1 MNLYIKLLFAIMIL
15 YTFYNFYMDFRGVIN
30 GGTFLEGNQNMVD
43 NEELTGEKGSGYRG
57 KQNKTRSGKTCQN
70 WNSQSPQKHKNT
82 PENKP
87 NSGLGDHNFC
97 RNPDG
102 TETIWCYTTDPET
115 RWELCDPLP
124 PSEELTGEYGSGYR
138 GKQNKTRSGKTC
150 QKWNSQS
157 PQKHKNT
164 PEKKPNSGLGDHNFC
179 RNPDGETGGIWCY
192 TTDPETRWEHCDPL
206 PPSEN
211 NGLTQEQIDI
221 AVAEAMGDSEVKSL
235 TQKIFDKFKVSYNNS
250 LSKQQLKDMLR
261 QIDDQNLPPEGIEF
275 AATFILAL
283 IDFNKNEKL
292 DFNEML
298 LILLDMKKTQNSEFK
313 RIQNI
318 FSPSYSNNNN
328 NNNYQTLANG
338 NIVIP
343 ATGNCPNGCKM
354 PAYDHK
360 DCENTLYN
368 GKSYRQ
374 CPWVSVESSHDCGQC
389 GAVLLPKNEHGYA
402 KTQIGYSDVRSLE
415 IISKRIERQRMEQR
429 MESKKQLS
437 RSEFFN
443 IGKEFLKQH
452 GELKGYDVPDNI
464 TVKEYTLLGKVLF
477 IYLANKTQKNQ
488 STLKNYIDSLYLEHY
503 LNNKCDNCENMAES
517 SMDKETVFNLDE
529 LKKRDAYAYTE
540 GIIET
545 ESDNRLGGS
554 RTQYD
559 NRTAY
564 RSNYKPQ
571 DPRKFPNPYNS
582 MWDVFQ

>member
-1 MNLYIKLLFAIMIL
+1 MIL

-43 NEELTGEKGSGYRG
+43 TAPEKCVSGNYS
-57 KQNKTRSGKTCQN
+57 KENPCKE
-70 WNSQSPQKHKNT
+70 WMSQWGWCGNTDAHKNGGTDCTQWWNAT
-82 PENKP
+82 PSATADDTAGNNDATGTVATDTTGRCGPKFNEQKCQPGEYCNE
-87 NSGLGDHNFC
+87 
-97 RNPDG
+97 RNG
-102 TETIWCYTTDPET
+102 WCGTTDAHKNAQASTKYDGESLEGRCGPKFNEQK
-115 RWELCDPLP
+115 CQP
-124 PSEELTGEYGSGYR
+124 GEYCNERNGWCG
-138 GKQNKTRSGKTC
+138 TTDA
-150 QKWNSQS
+150 
-157 PQKHKNT
+157 HKNAQAST
-164 PEKKPNSGLGDHNFC
+164 KY
-179 RNPDGETGGIWCY
+179 DGPIE
-192 TTDPETRWEHCDPL
+192 EQ
-206 PPSEN
+206 
-211 NGLTQEQIDI
+211 GLTQEQIDI

-261 QIDDQNLPPEGIEF
+261 QIDNQNLPPEGIEF
-275 AATFILAL
+275 AATFILGL

-429 MESKKQLS
+429 METKKQLS

-452 GELKGYDVPDNI
+452 GELKGYDVPNNI
-464 TVKEYTLLGKVLF
+464 TTKEYTLLGKVLF
-477 IYLANKTQKNQ
+477 IYLANKTPKNR

-503 LNNKCDNCENMAES
+503 LNNKCDNCENNAES
-517 SMDKETVFNLDE
+517 SIDKDTKFTLDE

-540 GIIET
+540 GIVET

-554 RTQYD
+554 RTQYE

-564 RSNYKPQ
+564 RNNYKPL

-582 MWDVFQ
+582 MWDVFP

>member
-15 YTFYNFYMDFRGVIN
+15 YTFYNFYMDFRSVIK
-30 GGTFLEGNQNMVD
+30 GGNFMEGNQNMGDVPPD
-43 NEELTGEKGSGYRG
+43 DSAGAPSGANCNTTCHPCINVGERKNCARQAQQFGNVPMFDSVTGNLKHTGVQWCKNGL
-57 KQNKTRSGKTCQN
+57 RSCT
-70 WNSQSPQKHKNT
+70 
-82 PENKP
+82 P
-87 NSGLGDHNFC
+87 NSSVWDTYNFG
-97 RNPDG
+97 DG
-102 TETIWCYTTDPET
+102 TGAGAGAGAAATD
-115 RWELCDPLP
+115 DAG
-124 PSEELTGEYGSGYR
+124 SAADDAGTGAGAGAAAADDAGTDAAAVTGADTDTGVAAGAATADDAGADTADDAGAR
-138 GKQNKTRSGKTC
+138 AGAAAA
-150 QKWNSQS
+150 
-157 PQKHKNT
+157 
-164 PEKKPNSGLGDHNFC
+164 
-179 RNPDGETGGIWCY
+179 DG
-192 TTDPETRWEHCDPL
+192 P
-206 PPSEN
+206 
-211 NGLTQEQIDI
+211 TQEQIDI
-221 AVAEAMGDSEVKSL
+221 AVAEAMADSEVKSL

-250 LSKQQLKDMLR
+250 LSKQQLKDFLR

-275 AATFILAL
+275 AAAMILAL
-283 IDFNKNEKL
+283 IDFNKNDKV

-298 LILLDMKKTQNSEFK
+298 LILLDMKKTQNIEFK

-328 NNNYQTLANG
+328 NNNNYQTLPNG
-338 NIVIP
+338 NIVLP
-343 ATGNCPNGCKM
+343 ATGTCPNGCKM
-354 PAYDHK
+354 PNYDSPN
-360 DCENTLYN
+360 CENTLHN

-374 CPWVSVESSHDCGQC
+374 CPWSSVESSHDCGKC

-415 IISKRIERQRMEQR
+415 IISKRIERQR

-464 TVKEYTLLGKVLF
+464 TVKEYTLLGKILF

-517 SMDKETVFNLDE
+517 SVDEETKFTLEE

-540 GIIET
+540 GIVET
-545 ESDNRLGGS
+545 GSDNRLGGS
-554 RTQYD
+554 KSQYD

-564 RSNYKPQ
+564 RSNYKPA

-582 MWDVFQ
+582 MWDIFSTN

>member
-124 PSEELTGEYGSGYR
+124 PSE
-138 GKQNKTRSGKTC
+138 
-150 QKWNSQS
+150 
-157 PQKHKNT
+157 
-164 PEKKPNSGLGDHNFC
+164 
-179 RNPDGETGGIWCY
+179 
-192 TTDPETRWEHCDPL
+192 
-206 PPSEN
+206 N

-261 QIDDQNLPPEGIEF
+261 QIDDQNLTPEGIEF

-318 FSPSYSNNNN
+318 FSPSYANNNN

-402 KTQIGYSDVRSLE
+402 KTQIGYSDMRSLE

-517 SMDKETVFNLDE
+517 SVDEKTKFTLEE

-540 GIIET
+540 GIVET

-554 RTQYD
+554 KSQYD